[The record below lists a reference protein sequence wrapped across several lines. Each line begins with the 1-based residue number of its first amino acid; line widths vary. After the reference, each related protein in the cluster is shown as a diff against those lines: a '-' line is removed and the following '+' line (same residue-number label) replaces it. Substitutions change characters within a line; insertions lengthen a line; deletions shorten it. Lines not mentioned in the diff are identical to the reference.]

1 MDISVRIY
9 PHSPRGPY
17 IREFKSNDNNELVFN
32 GYFYFD
38 QKDLPL
44 QRVLMTFGEEVKDD
58 EGNSCRAA
66 LTVQHIEI
74 YEKISGEDTSEIYSR
89 DKDLSGNSPLRDE
102 GAEGKDDDEDS
113 LDGVCFFPT
122 EITTLKYR
130 VIKSDLSAIERKM
143 ILETI
148 VELDKDF
155 ERNRI
160 QSYIDR
166 AEAADRESDDE
177 NGD

>member
-1 MDISVRIY
+1 MSIRIY
-9 PHSPRGPY
+9 PHGPRGPY
-17 IREFKSNDNNELVFN
+17 IRELKSNENNTIIYD

-44 QRVLMTFGEEVKDD
+44 QRVLMTFGEKVEDE

-74 YEKISGEDTSEIYSR
+74 YEKISGEDTSEVYSR
-89 DKDLSGNSPLRDE
+89 DKDLSGNSPLQE
-102 GAEGKDDDEDS
+102 EGKDDDEDS

-130 VIKSDLSAIERKM
+130 VIKSDLSPIERKM

-148 VELDKDF
+148 VEMDKDF

-160 QSYIDR
+160 KSYIDR
-166 AEAADRESDDE
+166 AEAVDLESDDE

>member
-1 MDISVRIY
+1 MSIRIY

-17 IREFKSNDNNELVFN
+17 IRELKSNENNTIVYD

-44 QRVLMTFGEEVKDD
+44 QRVLMRFGDEVAD
-58 EGNSCRAA
+58 EDGNSFRTT
-66 LTVQHIEI
+66 LSIQHIEI
-74 YEKISGEDTSEIYSR
+74 YEKISGEDTSQIYSR
-89 DKDLSGNSPLRDE
+89 DNDLSGNSTE
-102 GAEGKDDDEDS
+102 GIKDDDEDS

-130 VIKSDLSAIERKM
+130 VIKSDLTPIERKL

-148 VELDKDF
+148 VDLDKDF

-160 QSYIDR
+160 QSYINR
-166 AEAADRESDDE
+166 AEAAEQESDDE

>member
-1 MDISVRIY
+1 MSIRIY

-17 IREFKSNDNNELVFN
+17 IRELKSNENNTIVYD

-44 QRVLMTFGEEVKDD
+44 QRVLMRFGDEVAD
-58 EGNSCRAA
+58 EDGNSFRTT
-66 LTVQHIEI
+66 LSIQHIEI
-74 YEKISGEDTSEIYSR
+74 YEKISGEDTSQIYSR
-89 DKDLSGNSPLRDE
+89 DKDLSGNNTFCTE

-130 VIKSDLSAIERKM
+130 VIKSDLTPIERKL

-148 VELDKDF
+148 VDLDKDF

-166 AEAADRESDDE
+166 AEAADRDSDDE

>member
-1 MDISVRIY
+1 MDMSVRIY

-17 IREFKSNDNNELVFN
+17 IREVKSNDNNELVYD

-38 QKDLPL
+38 NNDLPL
-44 QRVLMTFGEEVKDD
+44 QRVLMTFGEKAED
-58 EGNSCRAA
+58 EMGNSCRAA

-74 YEKISGEDTSEIYSR
+74 YEKISGEDTSEIYSK
-89 DKDLSGNSPLRDE
+89 DNDLSGNNTC
-102 GAEGKDDDEDS
+102 AECNDDDEDS

-130 VIKSDLSAIERKM
+130 VIKSDLTPIERKLV
-143 ILETI
+143 LETI

-160 QSYIDR
+160 KSYIDR
-166 AEAADRESDDE
+166 AEAADRDSGDE
-177 NGD
+177 NVV

>member
-1 MDISVRIY
+1 MDMSVCIY
-9 PHSPRGPY
+9 PHSARGPY
-17 IREFKSNDNNELVFN
+17 IREVKSNLNNELVFN

-44 QRVLMTFGEEVKDD
+44 QRVMMTFGESAED
-58 EGNSCRAA
+58 EAGNSCRAA

-74 YEKISGEDTSEIYSR
+74 YEKLSGEDTSEYYSK
-89 DKDLSGNSPLRDE
+89 DKDESNVDLSGSSTNL
-102 GAEGKDDDEDS
+102 KDDDEDS

-130 VIKSDLSAIERKM
+130 VIKSDLTPIERKL
-143 ILETI
+143 ISETI

-155 ERNRI
+155 ERKRI

-166 AEAADRESDDE
+166 AEAAEQE
-177 NGD
+177 NEAQ